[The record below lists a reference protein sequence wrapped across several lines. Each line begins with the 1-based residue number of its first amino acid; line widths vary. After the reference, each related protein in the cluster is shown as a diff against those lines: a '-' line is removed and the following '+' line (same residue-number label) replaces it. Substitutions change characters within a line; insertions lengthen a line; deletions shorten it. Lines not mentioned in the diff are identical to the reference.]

1 MYFDFPPSQSPET
14 VTCHI
19 NKHHAMTKLYKFDEI
34 LNDLMDYFI
43 LGDPNCLLTY
53 KNENTLPD
61 DLLTEF
67 TTKETGDKVVEDGI
81 IVPLSGVENLPY
93 TIYFNL
99 SDTTPELLK
108 DGNKLQVRQ
117 DGYCLKVENEEIYL
131 FTMPYLRKFTE
142 EQIENLKKFRKAT
155 IKLENGWYSVSVL
168 GGQTLQQSS
177 LEPTFEFIIKK
188 SIGKPKYSADISYS
202 FEIQTDE

>member
-1 MYFDFPPSQSPET
+1 
-14 VTCHI
+14 
-19 NKHHAMTKLYKFDEI
+19 MTKFYKFDEI

-53 KNENTLPD
+53 KSKNNLPD

-93 TIYFNL
+93 TIYFNF

-117 DGYCLKVENEEIYL
+117 DGYCLKVENGEIYL
-131 FTMPYLRKFTE
+131 FTMPYLRNFTE
-142 EQIENLKKFRKAT
+142 NKVEDLKKFRKAT
-155 IKLENGWYSVSVL
+155 IKIENGWYSVSVL
-168 GGQTLQQSS
+168 GGLTIQQSE
-177 LEPTFEFIIKK
+177 LEPTFEFLIKP
-188 SIGKPKYSADISYS
+188 SSARPKYSADIAYPYKI
-202 FEIQTDE
+202 ETK

>member
-1 MYFDFPPSQSPET
+1 
-14 VTCHI
+14 
-19 NKHHAMTKLYKFDEI
+19 MTKLYKFDEI

-43 LGDPNCLLTY
+43 LGDPNCLLNY
-53 KNENTLPD
+53 KNENNLPD

-67 TTKETGDKVVEDGI
+67 TTKETGDKVVEGGI

-108 DGNKLQVRQ
+108 DRNKLQVRQ

-131 FTMPYLRKFTE
+131 FTMPYLRKYKE
-142 EQIENLKKFRKAT
+142 EQIKNLKKLRKAT

-168 GGQTLQQSS
+168 GGQTLQQSGF
-177 LEPTFEFIIKK
+177 EPTFEFIIKR
-188 SIGKPKYSADISYS
+188 SIDKPKYSADISYS
-202 FEIQTDE
+202 FEIQTNE

>member
-1 MYFDFPPSQSPET
+1 MFRLPVIAKPQN

-34 LNDLMDYFI
+34 LNDLMDYLI

-168 GGQTLQQSS
+168 GGQTLQQSG
-177 LEPTFEFIIKK
+177 LEPTFEFIIKG

>member
-1 MYFDFPPSQSPET
+1 
-14 VTCHI
+14 
-19 NKHHAMTKLYKFDEI
+19 MTKLYKFDEI

-53 KNENTLPD
+53 KNENNLPD

-67 TTKETGDKVVEDGI
+67 TTEETGDKVVEDGI

-99 SDTTPELLK
+99 SDATPELLK
-108 DGNKLQVRQ
+108 DENKLQIRQ

-142 EQIENLKKFRKAT
+142 DQIENLKKNRKAT
-155 IKLENGWYSVSVL
+155 LKLENGWYSVSIL
-168 GGQTLQQSS
+168 GGLTNQQTE
-177 LEPTFEFIIKK
+177 LEPTFEFIIKPSK
-188 SIGKPKYSADISYS
+188 DKPKYSADIAYSYA
-202 FEIQTDE
+202 IQIDE

>member
-1 MYFDFPPSQSPET
+1 
-14 VTCHI
+14 
-19 NKHHAMTKLYKFDEI
+19 MTKLYKFDEI

-53 KNENTLPD
+53 KNEKNLPD

-67 TTKETGDKVVEDGI
+67 TTKETGDKVVEEGI
-81 IVPLSGVENLPY
+81 IVPLSGVKNFPY

-99 SDTTPELLK
+99 TDTTPELLK

-131 FTMPYLRKFTE
+131 FTLPYLREFTE
-142 EQIENLKKFRKAT
+142 NQIEALKKSKKAR
-155 IKLENGWYSVSVL
+155 IKLENGWYSVSIL
-168 GGQTLQQSS
+168 GGLTMQQSE
-177 LEPTFEFIIKK
+177 LEPTFEFIIKP
-188 SIGKPKYSADISYS
+188 SIDKPKYSANIAYS
-202 FEIQTDE
+202 FEITA

>member
-1 MYFDFPPSQSPET
+1 
-14 VTCHI
+14 
-19 NKHHAMTKLYKFDEI
+19 MTKLYKFDEI

-53 KNENTLPD
+53 KNEKNLPD

-81 IVPLSGVENLPY
+81 IVPLAGVENFPY

-108 DGNKLQVRQ
+108 DGNTLQIRQ

-131 FTMPYLRKFTE
+131 FTMPYLKKFTE
-142 EQIENLKKFRKAT
+142 DQIENLKKFKKAT
-155 IKLENGWYSVSVL
+155 IKLDNGWYSVTIL
-168 GGQTLQQSS
+168 GGLTIQQSEP
-177 LEPTFEFIIKK
+177 EPTFEFVIKP
-188 SIGKPKYSADISYS
+188 SIDKPKYSADIAYS
-202 FEIQTDE
+202 FEIITD